1 MCSFRQN
8 SINGSVKHKTRGG
21 GAKSAWQGLQSGT
34 LGGFV
39 KCGGH
44 ELQAQ
49 IHVHEFLQL
58 FLLIERA
65 VMAIQTSPK

>member
-8 SINGSVKHKTRGG
+8 RINGSVKHKTRGP
-21 GAKSAWQGLQSGT
+21 KSAWQGLQSGT
-34 LGGFV
+34 SGDFV

-58 FLLIERA
+58 FLLIESA

>member
-8 SINGSVKHKTRGG
+8 RINGSVKHKTRGV
-21 GAKSAWQGLQSGT
+21 KLAWQGLQSGT
-34 LGGFV
+34 SGGFV

-58 FLLIERA
+58 S
-65 VMAIQTSPK
+65 VK

>member
-8 SINGSVKHKTRGG
+8 RINGSVKHKTRGV
-21 GAKSAWQGLQSGT
+21 KSAWQGLQSGT
-34 LGGFV
+34 SGGFV

-49 IHVHEFLQL
+49 IQVHEFLQL
-58 FLLIERA
+58 S
-65 VMAIQTSPK
+65 VK